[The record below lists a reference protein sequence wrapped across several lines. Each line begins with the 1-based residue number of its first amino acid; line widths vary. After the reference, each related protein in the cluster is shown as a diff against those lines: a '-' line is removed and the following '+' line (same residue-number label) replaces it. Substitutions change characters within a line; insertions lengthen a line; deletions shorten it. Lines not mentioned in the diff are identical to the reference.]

1 MYIEEFKQVIINL
14 KERKS
19 YDNQVLRS
27 TKSDN
32 EDWNTFRHFIKIIQI
47 VGELLVKQENLEEIF
62 EKQIQNNFIYKSRVS
77 SGVNKTTQY
86 ETNSLNL
93 QYSLLSIN
101 NLKECFLQETD
112 IFKLNTLISVV
123 ETG

>member
-77 SGVNKTTQY
+77 SDVNKTTQY